1 MVFWLLLNIFILVDT
16 LSTILNPCPTH
27 PNKRMKIVSTVVIV
41 LALVVG
47 SSSAFQHMSPSISSS
62 STGCRSLNYD
72 SNNNKKKKKNGSNNF
87 SSSSS
92 SRLYDT
98 AQQMTEY
105 LAKAHEEKLRAVKQ
119 AEAAKNAEIEV
130 R

>member
-1 MVFWLLLNIFILVDT
+1 
-16 LSTILNPCPTH
+16 
-27 PNKRMKIVSTVVIV
+27 MKIVSTVVTA

-47 SSSAFQHMSPSISSS
+47 SSSAFQHTSPSISSS
-62 STGCRSLNYD
+62 SNGRGSLNYG
-72 SNNNKKKKKNGSNNF
+72 NNNHKKSGFNNF